1 MTRPGLAVRAL
12 RYYWRT
18 NLAVIAGV
26 ATAVAVL
33 SGALVVGDSV
43 RGSLRD
49 LVLAR
54 LGRTDST
61 VTATSFFREALAA
74 DLGTTPL
81 VAMPGIVTD
90 GESGRRAS
98 AVQVYGVDDRFWNF
112 QHVAG
117 VSGPGNRDAFVSQA
131 LANEIGAG
139 AGRTIIVRVERPSAI
154 PIESLHGRKDDPGRT
169 LRLTVRAVLD
179 RAHLGEFS
187 MRPQQGDVLAVFVPL
202 SRLQQDLAQPGRVNA
217 LLSAG
222 TGSAAS
228 LASLLKQRATLDDY
242 GLRVRELDAQNEL
255 AVESEGGIIDPPR
268 AAAVDRAAAE
278 SGAIPQPVLSYLAN
292 AIRDGGREVPYSI
305 VTAFDVALVQPGSGA
320 APPRADADPPPIV
333 LNDWT
338 ARALDAKPGDRV
350 SLDYYVWKDTGD
362 LDTRTHEFVVKAIV
376 TRAGAA
382 ADRDL
387 VPEYPGITSAENL
400 ADWDPPFP
408 IDLKR
413 VRPAD
418 EDYWKRYKTTPKA
431 FVPWEVGRQLWGTR
445 YGDRTSVRI
454 LPNGQPLGAALARF
468 EAALRA
474 NLDPA
479 PAGFLIR
486 DARAE
491 GLKASNGSTDF
502 GEYFVY
508 FSFFL
513 VVSALVLAA
522 LFFRLGVEQRA
533 REVGLLRAVGF
544 TTAKVRRLFVAEGV
558 LLAVI
563 GALFGVVG
571 AVGYGALMMKG
582 LRTWWS
588 GAVGTRALT
597 LHVTA
602 TSLAAGAAGAVVAA
616 VVCIWW
622 TLRSLARLSER
633 ALLAGEVRET
643 RVAGG
648 GGRAAERRGVGGGVR
663 SGGRG
668 LAAAAGFAAIAAGLV
683 AAAMSKAI
691 DPSGAFFGAGAA
703 VLIAC
708 LFALAW
714 WLRTAAP
721 WSTPSGMS
729 VPRLGARNTSVRPG
743 RSVLAVAVIASA
755 TFVLLAVDAFRL
767 GAVDPADRRSGTGG
781 YPLLV
786 DLQLPIVHN
795 PDSRDGRETLGLPED
810 AGVTIEP
817 FRVLPGEDTSCLNLY
832 QPTRPRILGVGD
844 RFISAGRFSFQES
857 VAEDAPA
864 RANPWLL
871 LDRPLG
877 GAIPAIADA
886 TSLTYVLHKSVGDE
900 IVLQSGG
907 RPMHLRLVAA
917 LADSIFQGELLI
929 SDANFRSLFPAQ
941 QGFRFLLVEAPASRA
956 AGISDAIERGASDL
970 GADAVPTAERL
981 AAFHAVEN
989 TYLSTFQTLGGLG
1002 LLVGTIGL
1010 AAVLL
1015 RNVLERRKELALLRA
1030 VGYRG
1035 RDLFT
1040 LVFAENALLLA
1051 WGLAAGAIS
1060 AAIAVMPAAMER
1072 GARVPVGASGATLLL
1087 TVLVTGLVSSAIATR
1102 VAVRTPLVGALRS
1115 E

>member
-1 MTRPGLAVRAL
+1 MTRPGLAGRAL

-54 LGRTDST
+54 LGRTEST

-74 DLGTTPL
+74 DLGATPL
-81 VAMPGIVTD
+81 VAMPGIVAD
-90 GESGRRAS
+90 AESGRRAS
-98 AVQVYGVDDRFWNF
+98 GVQIYGVDDRFWAF
-112 QHVAG
+112 HHVAG
-117 VSGPGNRDAFVSQA
+117 VSGPGDRDAFVSQA

-139 AGRTIIVRVERPSAI
+139 ADRTIMVRVERPSAI

-217 LLSAG
+217 LLSASG
-222 TGSAAS
+222 GSAS
-228 LASLLKQRATLDDY
+228 LASLLKQHATLDDY
-242 GLRVRELDAQNEL
+242 GLRVRSFDDRNEL
-255 AVESEGGIIDPPR
+255 AVDSDGGIIDAPR
-268 AAAVDRAAAE
+268 AAAIDRAAAE
-278 SGAIPQPVLSYLAN
+278 SGTTPQPVLSYLAN
-292 AIRDGGREVPYSI
+292 AIRDGSREVPYSI
-305 VTAFDVALVQPGSGA
+305 VTALDVALVQPGSGA
-320 APPRADADPPPIV
+320 ASPQADANPPPIV

-338 ARALDAKPGDRV
+338 AKALDAKAGDRV

-362 LDTRTHEFVVKAIV
+362 LETRTRDFVVKAIV
-376 TRAGAA
+376 PLAGAA

-418 EDYWKRYKTTPKA
+418 EAYWKTYKTTPKA

-454 LPNGQPLGAALARF
+454 LPNGQPLGAAASRF
-468 EAALRA
+468 EAALRES
-474 NLDPA
+474 LEPA
-479 PAGFLIR
+479 PAGFLVR

-491 GLKASNGSTDF
+491 GLNASNGSTDF

-544 TTAKVRRLFVAEGV
+544 TTAMVRRLFVAEGV
-558 LLAVI
+558 FLAVI
-563 GALFGVVG
+563 GAVFGVVG
-571 AVGYGALMMKG
+571 AVGYGALMMEG

-588 GAVGTRALT
+588 GAVGTKALT

-602 TSLAAGAAGAVVAA
+602 TSLAAGAFGAVVAA

-633 ALLAGEVRET
+633 ALLAGEVREM
-643 RVAGG
+643 RGAGRGVRSAGG
-648 GGRAAERRGVGGGVR
+648 GARTT
-663 SGGRG
+663 GRG
-668 LAAAAGFAAIAAGLV
+668 LAAAAGFAVIAAGLV
-683 AAAMSKAI
+683 AAAIVESDRSIGRILRRRRSRA
-691 DPSGAFFGAGAA
+691 DRVPLRAGVVAA
-703 VLIAC
+703 N
-708 LFALAW
+708 
-714 WLRTAAP
+714 AAP
-721 WSTPSGMS
+721 RSTRTGMS
-729 VPRLGARNTSVRPG
+729 VPRLGARNTSERPG

-755 TFVLLAVDAFRL
+755 TFVLIAVDAFRL
-767 GAVDPADRRSGTGG
+767 GAVDPSDRRSGTGG

-832 QPTRPRILGVGD
+832 QPTRPRILGVSD
-844 RFISAGRFSFQES
+844 RFIKAGRFSFEQS
-857 VAEDAPA
+857 VAADAPA

-871 LDRPLG
+871 LDRPLV

-907 RPMHLRLVAA
+907 RPVHLRLVAA

-956 AGISDAIERGASDL
+956 AGIGDAIERGASDL

-989 TYLSTFQTLGGLG
+989 TYLSTFQALGGLG

-1051 WGLAAGAIS
+1051 WGLAAGAVS
-1060 AAIAVMPAAMER
+1060 AAIAVIPAAMER

-1087 TVLVTGLVSSAIATR
+1087 TVLIAGLVSSAIATR
-1102 VAVRTPLVGALRS
+1102 VAIRAPLVGALRS